1 MNLVVPPRPKYR
13 EARYAYATV
22 LPVVLLVALF
32 TLYPIGFA
40 VVTSLREVVLYKP
53 GSTPFVGLKN
63 YLDVIR
69 SEFFTSAWRH
79 TLTFAAGAGAF
90 ATIPGVGT
98 APPLHHPPPPPP

>member
-32 TLYPIGFA
+32 TLYPIGLA

-79 TLTFAAGAGAF
+79 TLTFAARSVPFCNILGILIAH
-90 ATIPGVGT
+90 
-98 APPLHHPPPPPP
+98 PLTPTN